1 MFVSKKIINTV
12 AQIGQ
17 GFVGS
22 ALRESFKIHGV
33 ETTVFDKYKNIGKFS
48 DILKSDIIFMCLP
61 TPFISGIGFDLTAIE
76 ENLEKFPKNW
86 DGIIVVKSTI
96 EPGQTRRLGN
106 LYELNI
112 MHNPEFLT
120 QRTAFEDFH
129 NQKHI
134 VLGFNSIT
142 EKGNLVID
150 LYSQLYP
157 EAKISI
163 CTSEESEAMK
173 LFCNNFY
180 AQKVMIFNEFYD
192 ICQKSGINF
201 EIVKKLMLQNDWI
214 NPMHTQVPGPDGKL
228 GYGGACFIKDT
239 NALLN
244 FAKDIGAIS
253 EILEATIIERNQ
265 LRSDMTNIIS
275 DKK

>member
-1 MFVSKKIINTV
+1 MFNSTKIINTV

-22 ALRESFKIHGV
+22 ALRESFSQHGV
-33 ETTVFDKYKNIGKFS
+33 ETTVYDKYKNIGKFS
-48 DILKSDIIFMCLP
+48 DILKSDIVFLCLP
-61 TPFISGIGFDLTAIE
+61 TPFIKDIGFDLSSIE

-86 DGIIVVKSTI
+86 DGIIVIKSTV
-96 EPGQTRRLGN
+96 EPGTIRRLAHI
-106 LYELNI
+106 YELNI

-134 VLGFNSIT
+134 VLGFNTIT

-150 LYSQLYP
+150 LYLKLYP

-201 EIVKKLMLQNDWI
+201 ETVKGLMLKNDWI
-214 NPMHTQVPGPDGKL
+214 NPMHTQVPGPDGQT

-239 NALLN
+239 MALLN
-244 FAKDIGAIS
+244 FAEEIGAMSEVLKAAIS
-253 EILEATIIERNQ
+253 ERNF
-265 LRSDMTNIIS
+265 LRKDMTNINL
-275 DKK
+275 

>member
-1 MFVSKKIINTV
+1 MFNSTKIINTV

-22 ALRESFKIHGV
+22 ALRESFYQHGV
-33 ETTVFDKYKNIGKFS
+33 ETTVYDKYKNVGKFS
-48 DILKSDIIFMCLP
+48 DVLKSDIVFMCLP
-61 TPFISGIGFDLTAIE
+61 TPFVKDVGFNLSAIE

-86 DGIIVVKSTI
+86 DGIIVIKSTV
-96 EPGQTRRLGN
+96 EPGTVRRLAS
-106 LYELNI
+106 LFQLDI

-134 VLGFNSIT
+134 VLGFNSIS

-150 LYSQLYP
+150 LYSKLYP
-157 EAKISI
+157 DAKISV
-163 CTSEESEAMK
+163 CKSEESEAMK

-192 ICQKSGINF
+192 ICQKFGISF
-201 EIVKKLMLQNDWI
+201 ETVKGLMLENGWI
-214 NPMHTQVPGPDGKL
+214 NPMHTSVPGPDGQL

-239 NALLN
+239 MALLN
-244 FAKDIGAIS
+244 FAKDVGAMS
-253 EILEATIIERNQ
+253 SVLQAAVEERNSI
-265 LRSDMTNIIS
+265 RSDMTNV
-275 DKK
+275 K

>member
-1 MFVSKKIINTV
+1 
-12 AQIGQ
+12 
-17 GFVGS
+17 
-22 ALRESFKIHGV
+22 
-33 ETTVFDKYKNIGKFS
+33 
-48 DILKSDIIFMCLP
+48 MCLP
-61 TPFISGIGFDLTAIE
+61 TPFVSGVGFDLSAIE

-86 DGIIVVKSTI
+86 DGIIVLKSTI
-96 EPGQTRRLGN
+96 EPGQTRRLSK

-142 EKGNLVID
+142 EKGNMVID

-157 EAKISI
+157 NAKISI

-201 EIVKKLMLQNDWI
+201 EIVKNLMLDNGWI
-214 NPMHTQVPGPDGKL
+214 NPMHTQVPGPDGQV